1 MPANPWIF
9 AALAAV
15 TALAP
20 ACDLGSLPAVPVT
33 AGAPVRL
40 LILPEA
46 GSSAVLDLL
55 VGAQASLWMDMYLLT
70 DEDAIAALEGR
81 ARAGCDVRVTLEP
94 APYQDEGANQ
104 AAFDRL
110 AAAGARARW
119 ATPRYTYTHAKAFT
133 VDHARLVVMTLN
145 LTGAGLAGNR
155 EYVLVD
161 DDPADVAAAEAV
173 LAADQ
178 TGGQAG
184 AAARVVTTPD
194 ACRPALTGHIE
205 GAGSSLALETEE
217 LTDPTVVAALI
228 AARGRGVG
236 VTVVWPGPAAGAP
249 SVFLSLAAAGIDV
262 RALDGPPVHA
272 KAVSAD
278 GRTAYV
284 GSANLTPTS
293 LDHDRELGLALAD
306 PSVAAALAAT
316 IAGDAARGAS
326 PSP

>member
-1 MPANPWIF
+1 MPTAF
-9 AALAAV
+9 RVAFALALV
-15 TALAP
+15 TGLG
-20 ACDLGSLPAVPVT
+20 CDLGELPAVPVT

-70 DEDAIAALEGR
+70 DEDALAALEGR

-94 APYQDEGANQ
+94 APYQAEGANQ
-104 AAFDRL
+104 VAFDRL
-110 AAAGARARW
+110 AAAGARVRW

-145 LTGAGLAGNR
+145 LTGAGLGGNR
-155 EYVLVD
+155 EYVAVD

-178 TGGQAG
+178 TGAEAAG
-184 AAARVVTTPD
+184 AARVVTSPD
-194 ACRPALTGHIE
+194 ASRPALAGLIA
-205 GAGSSLALETEE
+205 GARSSLALETEE
-217 LTDPTVVAALI
+217 LTDPAVVAALS
-228 AARGRGVG
+228 AARARGVA

-249 SVFLSLAAAGIDV
+249 SAFLGLAAAGIDV
-262 RALDGPPVHA
+262 RALGGPAVHA

-278 GRTAYV
+278 GRAAYV

-293 LDHDRELGLALAD
+293 LDHDRELGLDLAD
-306 PSVAAALAAT
+306 PGLAAALAAT
-316 IAGDAARGAS
+316 ITKDAASGAS